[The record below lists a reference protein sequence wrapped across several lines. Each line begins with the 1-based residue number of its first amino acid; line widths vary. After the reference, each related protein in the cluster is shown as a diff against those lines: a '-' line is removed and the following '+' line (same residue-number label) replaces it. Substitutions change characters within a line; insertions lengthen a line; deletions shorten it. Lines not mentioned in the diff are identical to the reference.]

1 MYLNQNLLDN
11 LDLLSEQTS
20 VSKNGLINLAIAK
33 LLVDY
38 KVVDGLNKSTSPKN
52 ILKSTEYCDVLAR
65 GKVTSSDHTD
75 VIERIYVK
83 EKKRDE
89 IRFAYYKPTK
99 NSERLVL
106 RPLDITETELL
117 QVLIDAVANDVFS
130 EDFKSKLKGIL

>member
-1 MYLNQNLLDN
+1 M
-11 LDLLSEQTS
+11 
-20 VSKNGLINLAIAK
+20 
-33 LLVDY
+33 
-38 KVVDGLNKSTSPKN
+38 
-52 ILKSTEYCDVLAR
+52 
-65 GKVTSSDHTD
+65 
-75 VIERIYVK
+75 IERIYVK